1 MSFVHGKNTFVS
13 VDGNDLSAFTDTSTF
28 TEGSDVHDLTTYG
41 KNDHVSEGGL
51 GTGSFQMSGS
61 YDNTAG
67 TGPRAVMKARRGM
80 TCTVIRRP
88 EGTGS
93 GKPQDSFDGVL
104 ASYVETSPVADFV
117 KWSAEFTISDAI
129 DDTAQA

>member
-1 MSFVHGKNTFVS
+1 MAFVHGKSTYVS
-13 VDGNDLSAFTDTSTF
+13 VDGNDISAYADTSTF

-41 KNDHVSEGGL
+41 KDDHVHEGGL
-51 GTGSFQMSGS
+51 GTGGFTISGS

-67 TGPRAVMKARRGM
+67 TGPRAIFKARRGQ
-80 TCTVIRRP
+80 TCAVVRRP

-93 GKPQDSFDGVL
+93 GKPQDAFDGVL

>member
-28 TEGSDVHDLTTYG
+28 TDGADVHDLTTYG
-41 KNDHVSEGGL
+41 KNSHVHEGGL

-67 TGPRAVMKARRGM
+67 TGPRAVLKPRKGT

-104 ASYVETSPVADFV
+104 ASYVETSPVGDFV
-117 KWSAEFTISDAI
+117 KWSAEFTISDDI

>member
-28 TEGSDVHDLTTYG
+28 TEGADVHDLTTYG
-41 KNDHVSEGGL
+41 KNAHVSEGGL

-67 TGPRAVMKARRGM
+67 TGPRAVLKPRKGT
-80 TCTVIRRP
+80 TCTVVRRP
-88 EGTGS
+88 EGTGT
-93 GKPQDSFDGVL
+93 GKPQDTFDGVL
-104 ASYVETSPVADFV
+104 SSYVETNPVADFV
-117 KWSAEFTISDAI
+117 KWSAEFTISDEI